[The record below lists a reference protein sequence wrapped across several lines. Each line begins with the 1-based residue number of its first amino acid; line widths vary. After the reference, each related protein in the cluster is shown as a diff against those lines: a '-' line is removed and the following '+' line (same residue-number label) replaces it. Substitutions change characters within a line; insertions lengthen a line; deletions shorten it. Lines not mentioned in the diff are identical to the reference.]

1 MCSQSLCRAAVFL
14 HLRYTGDIGPAVC
27 ALMKK
32 TAESTLKCL
41 FWSKLKI
48 SSVPKPCNT
57 PTEQDCNSNTSSK
70 TTLRF
75 GPLILLY
82 LVLCKSHMVLQVSKI
97 GPFLLPF
104 SWPLPLEFSDR
115 ALSFSFEKLLILSQN
130 RERTEEKEK
139 KILSLLIAPLI
150 SFDLLGERTA
160 PCLTDIQKRRPVI
173 WQSSHLCWIS
183 LCHSICLP
191 HNPSLRLPEL
201 YNLECHI
208 WISHIPLLLVM
219 CSEILMLGVFSF
231 TYPVWKQKLLQLRPS
246 RSVLVLA
253 WNLW

>member
-75 GPLILLY
+75 GPLILVY
-82 LVLCKSHMVLQVSKI
+82 LVLCKSHMVLQISKI

-104 SWPLPLEFSDR
+104 SWSLPLEFSDR

-139 KILSLLIAPLI
+139 NSLSSHSPPNLFWFAGGENSSLSHWHTEEKACDLTVFSPMLDFTLSLYL
-150 SFDLLGERTA
+150 S
-160 PCLTDIQKRRPVI
+160 
-173 WQSSHLCWIS
+173 
-183 LCHSICLP
+183 
-191 HNPSLRLPEL
+191 PSQP
-201 YNLECHI
+201 
-208 WISHIPLLLVM
+208 
-219 CSEILMLGVFSF
+219 F
-231 TYPVWKQKLLQLRPS
+231 TS
-246 RSVLVLA
+246 LA
-253 WNLW
+253 WTL